1 LGIPCWLS
9 TLLVLELITLTLA
22 TAGFPINITYMAREK
37 FYTDYVSK
45 LDLEINENSLW
56 LILTSAFDYEKT
68 LRINLEEDD
77 VLKLASDLINAKQII
92 DKNKK

>member
-1 LGIPCWLS
+1 
-9 TLLVLELITLTLA
+9 
-22 TAGFPINITYMAREK
+22 MAREK

-56 LILTSAFDYEKT
+56 LVLTSAFDYEKT